1 MLIVVLY
8 DFVKSKGNIYKTAI
22 IIFLMLFSTIKYLNF
37 IEENNFKSRIV
48 ETAQTE
54 GEIDSSGRDGIL
66 NTSLNFIATNDVGVG
81 FGNYYYFV
89 RAHVYPHNI
98 YVETIIEI
106 GWLAFFIL
114 VFLTFMI
121 IVELFKLFFI
131 YEENTTLE
139 LILLVLTVYLLLLA
153 QFSSDI
159 PRNIL
164 FFLTFILYK
173 QLKLNKNVAESNNIG

>member
-1 MLIVVLY
+1 
-8 DFVKSKGNIYKTAI
+8 
-22 IIFLMLFSTIKYLNF
+22 
-37 IEENNFKSRIV
+37 
-48 ETAQTE
+48 
-54 GEIDSSGRDGIL
+54 
-66 NTSLNFIATNDVGVG
+66 
-81 FGNYYYFV
+81 
-89 RAHVYPHNI
+89 
-98 YVETIIEI
+98 
-106 GWLAFFIL
+106 
-114 VFLTFMI
+114 MI